1 MCGIIGYIGNKN
13 ASEIVLDGLKHL
25 EYRGYDSVGMAYIL
39 NGNLIIKKGVGNIDS
54 VNSKL
59 NFLELKSNIVIGH
72 TRWATHGE
80 VSEVNSHPHT
90 DCNNNIAIVHN
101 GIIENY
107 NELKEALEKE
117 NHVFKS
123 STDTEVVAHL
133 IEKYMKREKKFENAC
148 KEAVKELKGSFA
160 LLIINNKE
168 EKIIAIRN
176 ESPLVIGIAD
186 HGYFAAS
193 DIPAFIK
200 YTNNV
205 VFLKNYDFVVLE
217 KNKYKIEN
225 LFKRKIERKIEK
237 IEINFSAIEKGSF
250 DHYMIKEILEQK
262 DVIEKATK
270 QDINKL
276 NKFVFE
282 ISKKKEIF
290 MVSAGTSYHA
300 CLAAK
305 YLFSKLG
312 IIAHVFIAS
321 EFKNFG
327 NILKKDDIVIAV
339 SQSGETADVLDAIRF
354 SKEKGCKIFSV
365 VNVKGSSLERESD
378 ICLYMNAGPEIGV
391 ASTKAYIAE
400 LIIFILIY
408 KFLSNDSSINIDEIK
423 NKVYELLAESRR
435 EYIKKVA
442 EKLKNSK
449 SIFLIGRGINYVTS
463 LEAALKI
470 KEISYIHAE
479 AFPGGEIKHGPIALI
494 EKGTPCIVFLGKEK
508 EIISNAL
515 ELKSRGAFI
524 IGVSS
529 TNSEIF
535 DIWIKVP
542 EDGISNLIYQIIPM
556 QLLAYQLAI
565 LRGFNPDR
573 PRNLAKSVTVL

>member
-1 MCGIIGYIGNKN
+1 
-13 ASEIVLDGLKHL
+13 
-25 EYRGYDSVGMAYIL
+25 
-39 NGNLIIKKGVGNIDS
+39 
-54 VNSKL
+54 
-59 NFLELKSNIVIGH
+59 
-72 TRWATHGE
+72 
-80 VSEVNSHPHT
+80 
-90 DCNNNIAIVHN
+90 
-101 GIIENY
+101 
-107 NELKEALEKE
+107 
-117 NHVFKS
+117 
-123 STDTEVVAHL
+123 
-133 IEKYMKREKKFENAC
+133 
-148 KEAVKELKGSFA
+148 
-160 LLIINNKE
+160 
-168 EKIIAIRN
+168 
-176 ESPLVIGIAD
+176 
-186 HGYFAAS
+186 
-193 DIPAFIK
+193 
-200 YTNNV
+200 
-205 VFLKNYDFVVLE
+205 
-217 KNKYKIEN
+217 
-225 LFKRKIERKIEK
+225 
-237 IEINFSAIEKGSF
+237 
-250 DHYMIKEILEQK
+250 
-262 DVIEKATK
+262 
-270 QDINKL
+270 
-276 NKFVFE
+276 
-282 ISKKKEIF
+282 
-290 MVSAGTSYHA
+290 
-300 CLAAK
+300 
-305 YLFSKLG
+305 
-312 IIAHVFIAS
+312 
-321 EFKNFG
+321 
-327 NILKKDDIVIAV
+327 
-339 SQSGETADVLDAIRF
+339 GETADVLDAIRF

-408 KFLSNDSSINIDEIK
+408 KLLSNDSSINIDEIK

>member
-408 KFLSNDSSINIDEIK
+408 KLLSNDSSINIDEIK